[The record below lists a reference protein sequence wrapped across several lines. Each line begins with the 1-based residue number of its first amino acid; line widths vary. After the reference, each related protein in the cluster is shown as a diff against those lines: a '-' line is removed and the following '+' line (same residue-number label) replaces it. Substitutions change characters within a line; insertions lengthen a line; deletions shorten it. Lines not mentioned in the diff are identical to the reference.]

1 MAIADH
7 GIFLPYARDKRWRYH
22 CSNRRDITMPFSSVI
37 NVWCMGSRGACNSC
51 LSARGS
57 VPLGVLHGFD
67 FPHLQCAFDTESIA
81 MTHGAVFAMATRVTS
96 FAPGFD
102 RVRDSSALI
111 RRVYKAVIRD
121 YEVLDSPFSF
131 SSIMRAWQA
140 DAKQPAFV
148 YQGDDDALAV
158 HIGISRREVFV
169 SLENIE
175 FLLFWTNPRIYFSV
189 SC

>member
-1 MAIADH
+1 
-7 GIFLPYARDKRWRYH
+7 
-22 CSNRRDITMPFSSVI
+22 
-37 NVWCMGSRGACNSC
+37 
-51 LSARGS
+51 
-57 VPLGVLHGFD
+57 
-67 FPHLQCAFDTESIA
+67 
-81 MTHGAVFAMATRVTS
+81 
-96 FAPGFD
+96 
-102 RVRDSSALI
+102 
-111 RRVYKAVIRD
+111 
-121 YEVLDSPFSF
+121 
-131 SSIMRAWQA
+131 MRAWQA